1 MSKQSD
7 LRRGLAVATGVA
19 GVVAVAFAVGGVF
32 MLASGH
38 NPIAAYASM
47 LGYAL
52 GTKNG
57 FTEVVVRAIPLTLTG
72 LGVAIAFRAK
82 LFNVGADGQIM
93 IGASMP

>member
-1 MSKQSD
+1 M
-7 LRRGLAVATGVA
+7 GVA
-19 GVVAVAFAVGGVF
+19 GVILVALAVGGVF
-32 MLASGH
+32 MIASGH
-38 NPIAAYASM
+38 EPFGAYASM

-57 FTEVVVRAIPLTLTG
+57 FAEVVVRAIPLTLTG

-93 IGASMP
+93 IGVPNTTKKTRTKSASGRK